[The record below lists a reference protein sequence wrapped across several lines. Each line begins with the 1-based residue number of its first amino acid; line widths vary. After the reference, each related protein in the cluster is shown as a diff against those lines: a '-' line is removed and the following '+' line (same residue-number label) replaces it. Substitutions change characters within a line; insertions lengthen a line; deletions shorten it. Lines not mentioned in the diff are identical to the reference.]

1 MPPVVGASKPS
12 NQTRSVSIFGLIQPR
27 VKEFLCGAHVALRQK
42 SPQHRGMPPWR
53 EEKGQ
58 LSLEFRWRMPEMEH
72 RVPPRNRPT
81 GPAAGGSPAPLTKKD
96 VLVPAAGG
104 SPHPGVGLLVPAGV
118 GPGSAPKKAL
128 LGKAVGGSP
137 VSFRRASRAHFGTL

>member
-42 SPQHRGMPPWR
+42 SPQPRGMPPWR

-72 RVPPRNRPT
+72 RVPPEIGLLGQLRV
-81 GPAAGGSPAPLTKKD
+81 GSPAPPRSRFYWPRSRSIGPGWWGPAPPRKRPYWARLW
-96 VLVPAAGG
+96 VGARCRFAEPAART
-104 SPHPGVGLLVPAGV
+104 SEHWR
-118 GPGSAPKKAL
+118 SYN
-128 LGKAVGGSP
+128 
-137 VSFRRASRAHFGTL
+137 